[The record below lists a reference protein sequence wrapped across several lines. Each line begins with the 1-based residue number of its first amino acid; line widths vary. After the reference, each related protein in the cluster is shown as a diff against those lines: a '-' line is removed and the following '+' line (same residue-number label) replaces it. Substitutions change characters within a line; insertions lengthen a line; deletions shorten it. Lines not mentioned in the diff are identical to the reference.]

1 MGSSPTT
8 VPSIFLAPGVQLGSM
23 MLVIFRI
30 LLVDIE
36 IVLRDIHK
44 LCSEEHVPDPN

>member
-1 MGSSPTT
+1 
-8 VPSIFLAPGVQLGSM
+8 M